1 MCSGGS
7 CVPRTSL
14 DVRRGAIADH
24 GDASVSGSLAAV
36 LTCAGPG
43 DTVRLVD
50 AGAYVTESQIRLP
63 ARVTLAGTSGA
74 ILRAGRGVMGRAL
87 VLVADGVTVRD
98 LALDGGRNAHH
109 LLQGGGVSDVSVLR
123 SHLYDTRNAYPSGS
137 NPRCHGLVLTASTR
151 VTIRDNT
158 IERIGY
164 PKVSGTS
171 WSGVCAGMYLERART
186 LNVHGN
192 TVRDVLTAG
201 IDFTGTLGAQIT
213 GNRIEDNGRNR
224 AYGGPV
230 ADGITAYHNG
240 HGFTYQD
247 IWVTGN
253 TILRSGNHGIHLS
266 GRDVHIERNVIRDPW
281 AQGIL
286 VMDQYTPHDC
296 ASNVTVHDNT
306 ISGIGSTGNRHAVY
320 VGDDYKVGGVSVR
333 GNGPDVYW
341 KPGTTCT

>member
-1 MCSGGS
+1 MA
-7 CVPRTSL
+7 RTGR
-14 DVRRGAIADH
+14 DVRRAGVSDH
-24 GDASVSGSLAAV
+24 ADASDRDSLAAM
-36 LTCAGPG
+36 LTCARAG

-50 AGAYVTESQIRLP
+50 AGVYPVNATVAVP
-63 ARVTLAGTSGA
+63 AGVTLVATAGGT
-74 ILRAGRGVMGRAL
+74 LRAGS
-87 VLVADGVTVRD
+87 GVTGRTLLSVSSGVTLRD
-98 LALDGGRNAHH
+98 LDLDGGRNAHH
-109 LLQGGGVSDVSVLR
+109 LVQGGGVSDVTIER
-123 SHLYDTRNAYPSGS
+123 SALHDTRNAFPAGAD
-137 NPRCHGLVLTASTR
+137 PRCHGLVITGGTR
-151 VTIRDNT
+151 ITIRNNT
-158 IERIGY
+158 VERIGY

-186 LNVHGN
+186 LEVHDNV
-192 TVRDVLTAG
+192 VRDVLTAG
-201 IDFTGTLGAQIT
+201 IDFTGTLGARIT
-213 GNRIEDNGRNR
+213 GNRVEDNGRNR
-224 AYGGPV
+224 DYGGPV

-266 GRDVHIERNVIRDPW
+266 GRDVHVERNVVRDPW

-286 VMDQYTPHDC
+286 IMDQRVPHDC

-320 VGDDYKVGGVSVR
+320 IGDDYKVGGVSVR
-333 GNGPDVYW
+333 GNGSDVFW